1 MGITMNRWKE
11 KKLLE
16 TARETLAGRISKK
29 KGVDPSS
36 LVLLPAQPAS
46 PHPIGNSWQ
55 RRVVF
60 AELQPSPLEEEYGR
74 LGLEPR
80 NRTQY
85 QTQCRWG
92 ADHEVGYSTE

>member
-1 MGITMNRWKE
+1 MNRWKE

-29 KGVDPSS
+29 KGVNPSS

-60 AELQPSPLEEEYGR
+60 AELQPSPLEESMEDWVWS
-74 LGLEPR
+74 LETEPN
-80 NRTQY
+80 NRHS
-85 QTQCRWG
+85 
-92 ADHEVGYSTE
+92 ADGVPTTK